1 MNTKKTFQAALYLGD
16 VEERVNILKNCGQKS
31 LAYLTAATHGLTEQA
46 DEIAE
51 NAAGDLPEPLEDAA
65 LLVPPPPVTKNNEN
79 WPLLTVSKGFFDG
92 NIQTGKAAAAQS
104 KVAMD
109 EMAEDEDDDAAGW
122 GDDDDDLDSN
132 AGSDKDRVQQKFLNL
147 YFDFLSL
154 F

>member
-1 MNTKKTFQAALYLGD
+1 MNAVMITMM
-16 VEERVNILKNCGQKS
+16 VS
-31 LAYLTAATHGLTEQA
+31 
-46 DEIAE
+46 
-51 NAAGDLPEPLEDAA
+51 
-65 LLVPPPPVTKNNEN
+65 KNNEN

-132 AGSDKDRVQQKFLNL
+132 AGSDKDRVQQKFLNN